1 VEVDIDRWFRKYGN
15 SIPFA
20 LPNHLQ
26 LPTRSDNHRETADV
40 STPPRQ
46 APQVRKRIA
55 LNIRISHRIHHPRY
69 RIPRHPEIHPGILY
83 SRMKRKQD
91 CDPKQGI
98 VLHSISMR
106 RPQPLYPSQLRLC
119 NLPLRDGFVAVFR
132 DILTRRSVG
141 AEPAQAAEDAWA
153 HCQIRE
159 DEVRY

>member
-55 LNIRISHRIHHPRY
+55 LNIRISHRIH
-69 RIPRHPEIHPGILY
+69 
-83 SRMKRKQD
+83 
-91 CDPKQGI
+91 
-98 VLHSISMR
+98 SISMR
-106 RPQPLYPSQLRLC
+106 RPQPLSPSQLRLC